1 MLKYISNQKSQT
13 ILTIIVPA
21 MRKLIFLFLFLSA
34 TGARASDS
42 LRIEINSKK
51 LKTGD
56 TLEFKC
62 TIPAFSELRLLNAT
76 LNVWIE
82 DIEKNRRWKF
92 RYPIINGEVS
102 AALAI
107 SDKISDGRYA
117 VNFLVQR
124 GFFKVLGEVLQ
135 HEKKDTLI
143 NYMMIP
149 KNKKASYFDNT
160 HVQEDGS
167 FRLKSTLFADSA
179 FFIFSPA
186 KKVKN
191 NYLAIRIET
200 PLDSAFTP
208 VLAETHFVT
217 IGDPKMLLSRK
228 TDTSRYVFQSDDII
242 DTTDML
248 PGVVV
253 TSKFKTKVEK
263 YNDQY
268 SMGLF
273 QRDDALVFDGLE
285 SDQISRSISVLVFLQ
300 GQVPGLLIEKN
311 EQGIDV
317 AKWRNEIVEI
327 YVDEFRLDAADHAFV
342 APTEIAMIKVYRPP
356 AQLSSFSGGAGAI
369 AIYTKK
375 GIYAEKNKSRHNF
388 IVKGYTNMESIWH

>member
-1 MLKYISNQKSQT
+1 
-13 ILTIIVPA
+13 
-21 MRKLIFLFLFLSA
+21 MRKPFLLALFLSA
-34 TGARASDS
+34 TMAHASDS
-42 LRIEINSKK
+42 LRIEMNTRKFNK
-51 LKTGD
+51 GD

-62 TIPAFSELRLLNAT
+62 SIPDFSALRLLNAT

-82 DIEKNRRWKF
+82 DVEKNRRWKF
-92 RYPIINGEVS
+92 RYPMINGEV
-102 AALAI
+102 AASLAI
-107 SDKISDGRYA
+107 SDKIPEGRYA

-124 GFFKVLGEVLQ
+124 GFFKVMGEVLQ
-135 HEKKDTLI
+135 HEKKDTVI

-160 HVQEDGS
+160 PVLPDGS

-208 VLAETHFVT
+208 VLAETQFVT
-217 IGDPKMLLSRK
+217 IGNPKMVLSRK
-228 TDTSRYVFQSDDII
+228 TDTSRYVFESDDII
-242 DTTDML
+242 DTSLML

-253 TSKFKTKVEK
+253 TSKFKTKVDKFNEE
-263 YNDQY
+263 Y
-268 SMGLF
+268 SRGLF
-273 QRDDALVFDGLE
+273 QRDDAIIFDGLE
-285 SDQISRSISVLVFLQ
+285 SDQISRSISVLMFLQ
-300 GQVPGLLIEKN
+300 GKVPGLIIDKN
-311 EQGIDV
+311 DQGIDV
-317 AKWRNEIVEI
+317 AKWRNEIVQI
-327 YVDEFRLDAADHAFV
+327 YVDEFGLDAADHTFV
-342 APTEIAMIKVYRPP
+342 SPREIAMIKVYRPP

-375 GIYAEKNKSRHNF
+375 GVYADKNKSLHNF
-388 IVKGYTNMESIWH
+388 IVKGYTNIESVWE